1 MLVEYQ
7 QMLLN
12 LSFSLLESNVNMPYP
27 PLSEATYLPDTSVA
41 INSVIPQIAQ
51 LSRST
56 FSTADRSKR

>member
-1 MLVEYQ
+1 
-7 QMLLN
+7 MLLN

-51 LSRST
+51 PGRST
-56 FSTADRSKR
+56 FSTAEKR